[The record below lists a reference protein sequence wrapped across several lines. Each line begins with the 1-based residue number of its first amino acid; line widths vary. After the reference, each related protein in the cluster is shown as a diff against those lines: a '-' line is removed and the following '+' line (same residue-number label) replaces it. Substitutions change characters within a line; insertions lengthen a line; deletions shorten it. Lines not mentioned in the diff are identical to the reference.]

1 MRMMKEPMLSCF
13 FDALDYFLA
22 DSDCLLPN
30 ATALV
35 QILLSGQ
42 PPPRRLRIEYE
53 LSRYGNTDRD
63 SPRYFGELLQP
74 YEGSPCGSE
83 NSSNSTSDGHADDTQ
98 KQLLLPDL
106 VRRNC
111 SARETSL
118 EHIVLDS
125 PPAET
130 RHPSGIKTT
139 GITVENSPS
148 AIEGQSAVSAPTGG
162 IVSADKLVSPHHF
175 EDAMM
180 VTSFYDQEVNFDN
193 EIE

>member
-1 MRMMKEPMLSCF
+1 MRSCF

-22 DSDCLLPN
+22 DSGCLLPN

-74 YEGSPCGSE
+74 YEGSPCGSG
-83 NSSNSTSDGHADDTQ
+83 NSGNSAPDGHTDETQ
-98 KQLLLPDL
+98 NQLPPSDL
-106 VRRNC
+106 VLRDF
-111 SARETSL
+111 STRETSL

-125 PPAET
+125 PPAGT
-130 RHPSGIKTT
+130 KDPSGVKTT
-139 GITVENSPS
+139 VIIVENFPS
-148 AIEGQSAVSAPTGG
+148 AIDGQSAISARTGG
-162 IVSADKLVSPHHF
+162 SMSADKLVSPHHF

-180 VTSFYDQEVNFDN
+180 ATSFWDPEVNFDH

>member
-1 MRMMKEPMLSCF
+1 MRSTTF
-13 FDALDYFLA
+13 FA
-22 DSDCLLPN
+22 DSGCLLPN

-83 NSSNSTSDGHADDTQ
+83 NSGNSTPDGHADDTQ
-98 KQLLLPDL
+98 TQLPLPDL
-106 VRRNC
+106 VLRDC
-111 SARETSL
+111 STRETSL

-130 RHPSGIKTT
+130 RDPSRMKTT
-139 GITVENSPS
+139 VITVEN
-148 AIEGQSAVSAPTGG
+148 
-162 IVSADKLVSPHHF
+162 
-175 EDAMM
+175 
-180 VTSFYDQEVNFDN
+180 
-193 EIE
+193 

>member
-1 MRMMKEPMLSCF
+1 MMLTLVQYYIYSPWLIRTFPSMRMMKEPMLSCF

-83 NSSNSTSDGHADDTQ
+83 N
-98 KQLLLPDL
+98 
-106 VRRNC
+106 
-111 SARETSL
+111 
-118 EHIVLDS
+118 
-125 PPAET
+125 
-130 RHPSGIKTT
+130 
-139 GITVENSPS
+139 
-148 AIEGQSAVSAPTGG
+148 
-162 IVSADKLVSPHHF
+162 
-175 EDAMM
+175 
-180 VTSFYDQEVNFDN
+180 
-193 EIE
+193 

>member
-1 MRMMKEPMLSCF
+1 MCSLPWLTRTFSSMRMMKEPMRSCF

-22 DSDCLLPN
+22 NSGCLLPN

-74 YEGSPCGSE
+74 YEGSPCGSG
-83 NSSNSTSDGHADDTQ
+83 NSGNSAPDGHTDETQ
-98 KQLLLPDL
+98 NQLPPSDL
-106 VRRNC
+106 VLRDF
-111 SARETSL
+111 STRETSL

-125 PPAET
+125 LPAGT
-130 RHPSGIKTT
+130 KDPSGVKDYCDHCREFPV
-139 GITVENSPS
+139 GNRRTVRNICPYW
-148 AIEGQSAVSAPTGG
+148 GQYVC
-162 IVSADKLVSPHHF
+162 
-175 EDAMM
+175 
-180 VTSFYDQEVNFDN
+180 
-193 EIE
+193 

>member
-1 MRMMKEPMLSCF
+1 MRIIKKPILSCF

-30 ATALV
+30 ATALI
-35 QILLSGQ
+35 QILLSRQ
-42 PPPRRLRIEYE
+42 PPLRRLRIKYE
-53 LSRYGNTDRD
+53 LLRYGNTNRD
-63 SPRYFGELLQP
+63 SLRYFGELLQP
-74 YEGSPCGSE
+74 YEGNPCGSE

-98 KQLLLPDL
+98 KQLLLLDL
-106 VRRNC
+106 VCRNC

-118 EHIVLDS
+118 KHIVLDS

-148 AIEGQSAVSAPTGG
+148 AIEGQSAVFAFTGG
-162 IVSADKLVSPHHF
+162 IVFVNKLISPHHF
-175 EDAMM
+175 EDTMM
-180 VTSFYDQEVNFDN
+180 VTSFYN
-193 EIE
+193 

>member
-1 MRMMKEPMLSCF
+1 MMKESMLSCF

-22 DSDCLLPN
+22 DSGCLLPN

-42 PPPRRLRIEYE
+42 PLPRRLRIEYE

-74 YEGSPCGSE
+74 YEGSPCGGE
-83 NSSNSTSDGHADDTQ
+83 NSGNSTSDGHADDTQ
-98 KQLLLPDL
+98 KQLPLPDL
-106 VRRNC
+106 VLRDC

-118 EHIVLDS
+118 EHIILDS

-130 RHPSGIKTT
+130 RNPSV
-139 GITVENSPS
+139 ITVENFPS

-162 IVSADKLVSPHHF
+162 IMSADTLVSPHHF

-180 VTSFYDQEVNFDN
+180 VTSYYDQEVNFDH
-193 EIE
+193 EVE